1 MEYMCD
7 VDGVRFAAASEDQER
22 GRLPSNRG
30 IGGTGESF
38 SGEHGLRVRA
48 LVSAVNAAK
57 EDERLRVCSGVSI
70 LTRPAGEREKL
81 RRRTKPGRAGARGAS
96 RDRSGGGGVDGVAG
110 GASSNVKPP
119 LWRDFGVT
127 RRGATSVGVLGS
139 IGAMQY
145 SIMMVF

>member
-70 LTRPAGEREKL
+70 LTITSKTPSGRVPAPRRANVPVLANDNIAYNKPQNTLAPLRED
-81 RRRTKPGRAGARGAS
+81 RRTLRFAAPRARNRARP
-96 RDRSGGGGVDGVAG
+96 RRS
-110 GASSNVKPP
+110 
-119 LWRDFGVT
+119 L
-127 RRGATSVGVLGS
+127 
-139 IGAMQY
+139 
-145 SIMMVF
+145 